1 MAAIRITMTSSVIMR
16 LRLPWC
22 AECAGLFGC
31 AGWLLAAGCWG
42 VLIDVLRV
50 LSNVVVYSDVR
61 VWSVAV
67 DPVAVR
73 AVTSLP
79 QPWSWRWPRCRWRLP
94 RRPARLLAGV
104 RRQAPRA

>member
-1 MAAIRITMTSSVIMR
+1 MTSSVIMR
-16 LRLPWC
+16 LRLPLF
-22 AECAGLFGC
+22 AGCAGLFGC

-67 DPVAVR
+67 DTVA
-73 AVTSLP
+73 
-79 QPWSWRWPRCRWRLP
+79 
-94 RRPARLLAGV
+94 
-104 RRQAPRA
+104 